1 MRVVNPDAHPTQPRR
16 MTASATGLAPS
27 PNKLVDAGFVFVL
40 TLVGLVGFAT
50 TYDSWYFMAVGAIG
64 TALAILVAYVIRAF
78 KWHWTYS
85 LVGAVALY
93 FVAGGPVA
101 VRYDLIGGILPT
113 LATEQNLAHL
123 AINGWK
129 ELLTTYPPVDG
140 GGQFLA
146 LPFALAVV
154 FASASYALTRTYSWL
169 PAGLIPQG
177 ILFCLVISLGAENPF
192 YPVWLGLAWA
202 VVAVVWMAYRS
213 HVRGRLAT
221 SGSRSNLIRIVGGAL
236 MLALAGSVAY
246 WAGPQMPG
254 VTPPRDILRDVVA
267 SPIDVT
273 QYPSPMPSLR
283 KYSSDVL
290 KSEFFHDKVL
300 LTVDGA
306 QPGDLVRFS
315 VLDSYDG
322 WVWGA
327 GGGGFRRVGTDIPA
341 VVDGS
346 VVEGTPVDLTI
357 TIGDVYASQAPLN
370 VWIPSLGYSTSID
383 FSGTDARD
391 HENAMAYDMSKGQ
404 GLLLDQFSSGDV
416 VHVRTLKMPV
426 IGTESL
432 QPAGPILV
440 SDDRTNFLSPYLEEL
455 TGGTHGSWDQI
466 TDMAES
472 FKKGGWTDGTENE
485 SNSRYLPG
493 DGQGRLTAFLDTF
506 PSFAGSDE
514 HYSAAFALAANRLG
528 YPTRVVFGAIMP
540 DSGSDQIKGSDVN
553 IWVEIHSSS
562 GWVALPPSFF
572 IPPRNKAPEPPPPV
586 VSNPPEPVPDIAPAN
601 PQQPPDD
608 LNGMNTKAQTGQAAS
623 VVEEVSTWIWAALI
637 VVGSVVGF
645 FALIL
650 GILLGSKAVR
660 AWYRHRRGSPVHQI
674 SGGWAE
680 VLDRTRDLGFAIP
693 RKMTRTELAS
703 AMGLDPLRR
712 LASSTDRA
720 MFQQRPPDQEI
731 VDDYWKQVLA
741 TKEELLSGRGK
752 LSRFWVRI
760 TPRSLLPHRTF

>member
-1 MRVVNPDAHPTQPRR
+1 MNVSHST
-16 MTASATGLAPS
+16 TGLAPS

-40 TLVGLVGFAT
+40 TCVGLVGFAT

-64 TALAILVAYVIRAF
+64 TALAIVVAYLICGF
-78 KWHWTYS
+78 KGHWTYC
-85 LVGAVALY
+85 LVGAVGLY

-113 LATEQNLAHL
+113 LSTEQTLARL
-123 AINGWK
+123 SIDGWK

-140 GGQFLA
+140 RGQFLA

-154 FASASYALTRTYSWL
+154 FASASYGLARAYSWL

-177 ILFCLVISLGAENPF
+177 ILFCLVISLGADNAF
-192 YPVWLGLAWA
+192 YPVWVGLAWA
-202 VVAVVWMAYRS
+202 VVAVVWMGYRS

-221 SGSRSNLIRIVGGAL
+221 STSRSNLTRILGAAL
-236 MLALAGSVAY
+236 MLAAAGGAAY

-254 VTPPRDILRDVVA
+254 IAPPRDILRDVVS

-273 QYPSPMPSLR
+273 QYPSPMPSFR
-283 KYSSDVL
+283 KYSSAALAKQYPDA
-290 KSEFFHDKVL
+290 FFHDKVL

-346 VVEGTPVDLTI
+346 VVDGTPVDLTI

-383 FSGTDARD
+383 FSGAEARD
-391 HENAMAYDMSKGQ
+391 HENSMAYDMSKGQ

-416 VHVRTLKMPV
+416 VHVRTLRMPV
-426 IGTESL
+426 AGSDPL
-432 QPAGPILV
+432 QSAGPILV
-440 SDDRTNFLSPYLEEL
+440 ADDRTNFLSAYLDEL
-455 TGGTHGSWDQI
+455 TGGTQGRWDQI

-472 FKKGGWTDGTENE
+472 FKKGGWTDGTTWGND
-485 SNSRYLPG
+485 SQYVPG
-493 DGQGRLTAFLDTF
+493 DGQGRLTGFLETL
-506 PSFAGSDE
+506 PNFAGSDE
-514 HYSAAFALAANRLG
+514 QYAAAFALAANRIG
-528 YPTRVVFGAIMP
+528 YPTRVVFGAKMP
-540 DSGSDQIKGSDVN
+540 TSGSDEIKGVN
-553 IWVEIHSSS
+553 VTIWVEVHTSN
-562 GWVALPPSFF
+562 GWVALDPDFF
-572 IPPRNKAPEPPPPV
+572 IPPRDQAPEPPPPLE
-586 VSNPPEPVPDIAPAN
+586 SNTPEPVPDIAPAN

-608 LNGMNTKAQTGQAAS
+608 LNGMNTKAQTGQATT
-623 VVEEVSTWIWAALI
+623 VTEGVSTWIWTALI
-637 VVGSVVGF
+637 IAGSIVGF
-645 FALIL
+645 FGLIL
-650 GILLGSKAVR
+650 GLLLGSKGVR

-680 VLDRTRDLGFAIP
+680 VLDRTRDLGFAVP
-693 RKMTRTELAS
+693 RKMTRAELAS
-703 AMGLDPLRR
+703 AMSLDPLRR

-731 VDDYWKQVLA
+731 VDDYWKQVMA

-760 TPRSLLPHRTF
+760 TPRSLLPHLSS